1 MQIQPPTLV
10 QTSALAGL
18 STQVDGPGKSIQ
30 AAQGE
35 ALSTR
40 GEADAPKVADDGGVS
55 GVVSLSGGT
64 QPAWAANA
72 IAPVYAEIWKDGV
85 KLAEVDIHGQVISSS
100 GLVMPATAGGSG
112 PLVAA
117 QRAAQVA
124 QRMGGEIRTAGQLL
138 DAQTLLMRAKLANA
152 YAV

>member
-1 MQIQPPTLV
+1 MQILPSSLV
-10 QTSALAGL
+10 QTSGL
-18 STQVDGPGKSIQ
+18 STQIDGSGRSIQ
-30 AAQGE
+30 AAQEEPLSARVE
-35 ALSTR
+35 AVVPKA
-40 GEADAPKVADDGGVS
+40 ADEGGVS

-64 QPAWAANA
+64 QPAWAASA
-72 IAPVYAEIWKDGV
+72 ISPIYAEIWKDGV

-138 DAQTLLMRAKLANA
+138 DAQTMLMRAKLANA

>member
-1 MQIQPPTLV
+1 MQILPPNLV
-10 QTSALAGL
+10 QTSGL
-18 STQVDGPGKSIQ
+18 STQVDGSGRSIP

-35 ALSTR
+35 TPSAR
-40 GEADAPKVADDGGVS
+40 GEAAAPKAADEGSVS

-64 QPAWAANA
+64 QPAWAANG
-72 IAPVYAEIWKDGV
+72 ISPIYAEIWKDGV
-85 KLAEVDIHGQVISSS
+85 KLAEVDIHGQVISSA

-138 DAQTLLMRAKLANA
+138 DAQTMLMRAKLANA